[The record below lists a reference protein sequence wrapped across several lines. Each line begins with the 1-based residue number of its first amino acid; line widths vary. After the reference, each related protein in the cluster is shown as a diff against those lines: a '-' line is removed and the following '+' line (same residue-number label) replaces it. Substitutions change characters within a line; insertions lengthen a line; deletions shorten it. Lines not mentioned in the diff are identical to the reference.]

1 MIASRLD
8 ELVAPEMSRMPFG
21 IAGHVLEQQRRRLG
35 PRVVH
40 DLAERAHFEL
50 PVGAL
55 DAQDFA
61 RFLRAL
67 DELAQV
73 LVRGL

>member
-1 MIASRLD
+1 MIASRFD

-21 IAGHVLEQQRRRLG
+21 IAGHVLEQERRRLR
-35 PRVVH
+35 PRMVH
-40 DLAERAHFEL
+40 DLGERAHLEV

-55 DAQDFA
+55 DAHDLA

-67 DELAQV
+67 DEFAQV
-73 LVRGL
+73 LVRWL